1 MFTKG
6 IAVALILTVAFA
18 LVFVS
23 PSWTPRTAAA
33 PKPSAVDESADFRGK
48 VLLLRFNSGMETVVL
63 EQVKVRQ
70 LGQHAFLVG
79 KAVESMSRG
88 DSLKGKTV
96 WQNVDQI
103 IQIIECQ
110 NVEEA
115 KKTLKSLPGAGIGV
129 QFAPFIEAV
138 PAAPGGQPGQ
148 PLLIEKKEPP
158 APGQPL
164 LPGKKKG

>member
-6 IAVALILTVAFA
+6 IAIALILTVAFA

-48 VLLLRFNSGMETVVL
+48 VLLLRFNFGMETLVL

-70 LGQHAFLVG
+70 IGERAFLVG
-79 KAVESMSRG
+79 KAVESRSMPEAKG
-88 DSLKGKTV
+88 QGESLKGKTV

-103 IQIIECQ
+103 TQIIECQ
-110 NVEEA
+110 NVDEA
-115 KKTLKSLPGAGIGV
+115 KKTLKTLPGAGIGGY
-129 QFAPFIEAV
+129 ALP
-138 PAAPGGQPGQ
+138 PLAAPDAP
-148 PLLIEKKEPP
+148 PPPIDLPKKP
-158 APGQPL
+158 
-164 LPGKKKG
+164 